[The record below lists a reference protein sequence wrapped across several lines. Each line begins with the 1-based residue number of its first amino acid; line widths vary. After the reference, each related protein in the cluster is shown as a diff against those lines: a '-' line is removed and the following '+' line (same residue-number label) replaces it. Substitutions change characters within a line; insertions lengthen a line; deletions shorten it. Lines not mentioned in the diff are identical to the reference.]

1 MQWTVIIPVKA
12 LPNAKSRLAAASPDD
27 VAHARL
33 VTAMRRDTAHAARNA
48 ATVARVLVVAD
59 RSGDPTADLV
69 QTLPGLNEGL
79 SEAASVAA
87 QRWPT
92 DGIAAL
98 VGDLP
103 ALHSEELAAALAD
116 AADHPRAFV
125 ADAAETGTTL
135 LTARPGVPLRPAF
148 GRGSAARHARH
159 AVAVSGGPGLRTD
172 VDTVEDL
179 SQAELL
185 GFGLST
191 RSVTADSRT
200 RCMMTK

>member
-12 LPNAKSRLAAASPDD
+12 LPNAKSRLAAASSDD
-27 VAHARL
+27 RAHARL

-79 SEAASVAA
+79 SEAASFAA